1 MLDMLK
7 SLLNEIKNNSLFA
20 MFSHKNITI
29 AGIVAIA
36 VYLKRIGHHQINLS
50 IQDSITI
57 LLVSYIS
64 GVFFITLWT
73 GMTSLGWAIIFLLNK
88 VRIFNKIKKNI
99 DPNDFKDID
108 TPDQL
113 GVFIRVILAI
123 LLSALILYSS

>member
-29 AGIVAIA
+29 AGVVAIA
-36 VYLKRIGHHQINLS
+36 VYLIRIGHHQINLS

-64 GVFFITLWT
+64 GVFYITLWA
-73 GMTSLGWAIIFLLNK
+73 GMTSLGWAIIF
-88 VRIFNKIKKNI
+88 
-99 DPNDFKDID
+99 
-108 TPDQL
+108 
-113 GVFIRVILAI
+113 
-123 LLSALILYSS
+123 SSKQSQNFQ